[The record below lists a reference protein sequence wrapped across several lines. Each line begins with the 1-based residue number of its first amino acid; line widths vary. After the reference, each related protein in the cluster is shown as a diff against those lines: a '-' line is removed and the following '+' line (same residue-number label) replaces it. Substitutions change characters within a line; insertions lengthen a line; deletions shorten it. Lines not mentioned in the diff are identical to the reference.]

1 MKRAAPPGHDM
12 SAGDARQRP
21 RVSPDMP
28 EGSLLALSPAR
39 FVELTKLEGTSSI
52 SSHHQS
58 ISSHHQQELDKKDA
72 EIEKLR
78 AERDALG
85 QSLALATAEINSERN
100 KLLAES
106 TNEERKRLRAVLDV
120 KCLEL
125 KSVHRAL
132 KESQSYQAEM
142 RRRRQGCEV
151 FLDQLQEQRAGD
163 VPAILDAI
171 QRHCTDCGVVQP
183 LFVLLM
189 MLCWNNEASQV
200 AASVGIERILRA
212 MELHH
217 DQPSLLAAAC
227 GALVILSAQN
237 AHNQVRIAAAGG
249 IERIIAVMDQHK
261 THSGVHVQATT
272 RTRKRTRTHAHTHTN
287 ARACT
292 CARARLC
299 ILGHSAPVCTS

>member
-1 MKRAAPPGHDM
+1 MPPSRSGGLRA
-12 SAGDARQRP
+12 
-21 RVSPDMP
+21 SPDMP
-28 EGSLLALSPAR
+28 EGSLLAISPAR
-39 FVELTKLEGTSSI
+39 FVEL
-52 SSHHQS
+52 
-58 ISSHHQQELDKKDA
+58 QQELDKKDA

-78 AERDALG
+78 AERFALG

-142 RRRRQGCEV
+142 RRRRGGCEV

-163 VPAILDAI
+163 MAAIINAM
-171 QRHCTDCGVVQP
+171 QRHCADCGVVQP

-189 MLCWNNEASQV
+189 LLCWNNEENQV
-200 AASVGIERILRA
+200 AASGGIEGFLAA
-212 MELHH
+212 MELHM
-217 DQPSLLAAAC
+217 DKPALMAAAC

-249 IERIIAVMDQHK
+249 IERIIAVMERHK

-272 RTRKRTRTHAHTHTN
+272 RTRAHTHTCTRTHAHACTHTHARTHTN
-287 ARACT
+287 ARARGPRAPMH
-292 CARARLC
+292 ARTLSARVYVV
-299 ILGHSAPVCTS
+299 SAHVPLEAGYFG